1 MPLPSTYTPIATAK
15 ITADALSITMS
26 NIPQTYTDLVI
37 IATCGHPSSALNYN
51 LQFNGDS
58 GSNYST
64 TYMVSSSAALSGG
77 STATTQ
83 DKVYLTQTGANLIG
97 KWGSQIN
104 HIMNYSSTNTF
115 KTVLSRISSDI
126 EVALNTSIY
135 KTTTAITSVT
145 ILSNGTSNYFT
156 TGSYFTLYGIKA
168 A

>member
-1 MPLPSTYTPIATAK
+1 MPLPSTYIPIATVK
-15 ITADALSITMS
+15 TTAEVATITMS
-26 NIPQTYTDLVI
+26 NIPQTYTDLILV
-37 IATCGHPSSALNYN
+37 ATCGNPSSAVNYN

-64 TYMVSSSAALSGG
+64 TYMVSSGGTLSGG
-77 STATTQ
+77 STAAVQ
-83 DKVYLTQTGANLIG
+83 DKVYLTQTGANLVG

-115 KTVLSRISSDI
+115 KTVLSRMSSDI

-145 ILSNGTSNYFT
+145 ILSNGVQIYT
-156 TGSYFTLYGIKA
+156 TGSYFTLYGLKA